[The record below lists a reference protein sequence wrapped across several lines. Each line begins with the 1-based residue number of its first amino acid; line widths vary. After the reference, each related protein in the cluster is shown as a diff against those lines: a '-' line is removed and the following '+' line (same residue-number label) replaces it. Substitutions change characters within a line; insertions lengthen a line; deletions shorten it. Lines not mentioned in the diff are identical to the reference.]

1 MEGKGDDDDDVAE
14 VLAPSAAITARVLS
28 SFAHRDLDGLFKECI
43 KHDDDDA
50 VLSTLTEAVDSWGRT
65 SCTSTT

>member
-28 SFAHRDLDGLFKECI
+28 SFAHRDLNDLFKECQR
-43 KHDDDDA
+43 HDD
-50 VLSTLTEAVDSWGRT
+50 VQWKINIYSWVPLR
-65 SCTSTT
+65 

>member
-28 SFAHRDLDGLFKECI
+28 SFAHRDLEVPHTLTDNA
-43 KHDDDDA
+43 A
-50 VLSTLTEAVDSWGRT
+50 VLTP
-65 SCTSTT
+65 